1 VTAGNRAPFSKVPRR
16 SSPEAFSAQFRACTA
31 LAACGALVLAE
42 SFHGSPPGKGERR
55 WLEPWAGAAETYA
68 RQEGERA
75 SNAIW
80 RWPGERESAAE
91 FSSTFISE
99 IKCLTARCTKIS
111 SSLYNQDECD
121 HGCMAGKRR

>member
-1 VTAGNRAPFSKVPRR
+1 M
-16 SSPEAFSAQFRACTA
+16 
-31 LAACGALVLAE
+31 
-42 SFHGSPPGKGERR
+42 
-55 WLEPWAGAAETYA
+55 WAGAAETYA

-121 HGCMAGKRR
+121 HGCMARKTAVGTRYWLAGSTTNKFSSAYYLGQF